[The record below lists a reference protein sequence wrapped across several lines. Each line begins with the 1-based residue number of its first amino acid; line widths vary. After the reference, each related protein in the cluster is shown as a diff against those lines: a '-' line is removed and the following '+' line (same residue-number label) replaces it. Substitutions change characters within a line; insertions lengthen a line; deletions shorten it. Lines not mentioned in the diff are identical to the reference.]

1 MQPQSEDTHP
11 EIERIQIDLFRQ
23 ASIAKKVALVD
34 AWSQSIRN
42 AARLNIQKEHPNAN
56 EEEVKL
62 MLVERMYGKD
72 LAEKIRKKLEAR
84 KQK

>member
-11 EIERIQIDLFRQ
+11 EIERIQIELFRQ

-42 AARLNIQKEHPNAN
+42 IARLNIQKEHPNAS

-62 MLVERMYGKD
+62 MLVERMYGKE
-72 LAEKIRKKLEAR
+72 LADKVRKDLEAR

>member
-23 ASIAKKVALVD
+23 APITKKIALVN

-42 AARLNIQKEHPNAN
+42 AARLNIQKEHPNAS

-62 MLVERMYGKD
+62 MLVERMYGKE
-72 LAEKIRKKLEAR
+72 LADKVGSELKRR

>member
-11 EIERIQIDLFRQ
+11 EIEKIQIDLFRQ
-23 ASIAKKVALVD
+23 APITKKIALVN
-34 AWSQSIRN
+34 AWSQSIRD
-42 AARLNIQKEHPNAN
+42 ASRLDIQKEHSNAG

-62 MLVERMYGKD
+62 MLVERMYGKE
-72 LAEKIRKKLEAR
+72 LADKVGNELKRR